1 MREKLEISLC
11 YVTSVLVSI
20 YFMLYVMQEKEL
32 LRFVFGTF
40 LIALCVFAFLMWIF
54 EIVKVREKRKNK
66 KKAKSIDDLSLE

>member
-20 YFMLYVMQEKEL
+20 FVMLYVIQESEL

-40 LIALCVFAFLMWIF
+40 LIAFCVFAFLMWIF
-54 EIVKVREKRKNK
+54 EIVKVREKRKTK
-66 KKAKSIDDLSLE
+66 KKIKTIDDLSLE